1 MKESVAIA
9 KEADTMTS
17 PTKSEKSIHRAQH
30 EPERQLGSLRDV
42 IGNIRRNDGTPSVDS
57 IATELSSMPST
68 TQRASVLLALQRTH
82 GNRYVQR
89 VVSGIQAKF
98 KVGQPGDIYEQEA
111 DRMADAVMRMTEPE
125 VQRQS
130 EVEEEED
137 GREKLS
143 IQARTIT
150 PTQALTL
157 QRQDDEEEEELKKK
171 KKEEEKEETLHAKE
185 PPGHVP
191 EVTPEFESRIH
202 ALQGGGQ
209 PLSESARAFFEPRFG
224 QDFSRVRAHTDAQAA
239 ETAQTLNARAFTMGH
254 DIVFGAGQYVPGT
267 SEGRRLM
274 AHELTHV
281 VQQGLS
287 SSVTKIQRVV
297 EGDITQ
303 MSITEDWAIKLNDDE
318 LEEQIN
324 IVRNQLLTLDLTTP
338 ESDADRL
345 NLRIL
350 EAEAAR
356 RLFPL
361 TTTEVSQL
369 GEATIGTYGRKE
381 FSIRLDVFPEEPIDP
396 AEVLLGVFAKGR
408 EKRGETAAAISIKEL
423 DDIFILLEVISE
435 KISKNTGSKKVE
447 PFLSE
452 LHILG
457 HGAPGRFGIGTYMY
471 DPDDLK
477 KIKTGKTQGYIKTN
491 ATIYLE
497 GCDVASG
504 SKGEEFMYQMGRI
517 FFGSKSGYVWG
528 NTCPVLGAVV
538 EITTCKPVKK
548 KYPADFKKK

>member
-1 MKESVAIA
+1 MKESIAIA
-9 KEADTMTS
+9 KETDTEKEFS
-17 PTKSEKSIHRAQH
+17 PNHSSKIIHRVRN
-30 EPERQLGSLRDV
+30 EPERQLGSLRSV
-42 IGNIRRNDGTPSVDS
+42 IDDIRSDGGTLSVES
-57 IATELSSMPST
+57 IATELSGMHTAERGP
-68 TQRASVLLALQRTH
+68 VLLALQRIH

-89 VVSGIQAKF
+89 VVAGIQAKL
-98 KVGQPGDIYEQEA
+98 KVGQPGDKYEQEA
-111 DRMADAVMRMTEPE
+111 DRVADAVMRMPEPQ
-125 VQRQS
+125 VQRQ
-130 EVEEEED
+130 VEEEEE
-137 GREKLS
+137 GEKFL
-143 IQARTIT
+143 QTKELTGHNAEIT
-150 PTQALTL
+150 PNL
-157 QRQDDEEEEELKKK
+157 
-171 KKEEEKEETLHAKE
+171 
-185 PPGHVP
+185 
-191 EVTPEFESRIH
+191 ESRIQ
-202 ALQGGGQ
+202 AIRDGGQ
-209 PLSESARAFFEPRFG
+209 PLPESVRAYFEPRFG
-224 QDFSRVRAHTDAQAA
+224 YDFNQVRVHTNTRAAEAVRAYTVGRDV
-239 ETAQTLNARAFTMGH
+239 
-254 DIVFGAGQYVPGT
+254 VFGEGQYAPGTTAGQ
-267 SEGRRLM
+267 RLLV
-274 AHELTHV
+274 HELTHV
-281 VQQGLS
+281 MQQGLS

-324 IVRNQLLTLDLTTP
+324 IVRNQLLTLDITTP
-338 ESDADRL
+338 ESDAARQ

-361 TTTEVSQL
+361 TTTEVSQPS
-369 GEATIGTYGRKE
+369 EAAIGTYEKKGL
-381 FSIRLDVFPEEPIDP
+381 SIRLDVFPEEPIDP

-408 EKRGETAAAISIKEL
+408 EKRGETTAAISIKEL

-447 PFLSE
+447 PFLSD

-457 HGAPGRFGIGTYMY
+457 HGGPGRFGIGTYMY
-471 DPDDLK
+471 DSDDLK